1 MAISRRCPS
10 CQQLYQGK
18 LCKKCANK
26 KSKERQKNNEA
37 LKLYGSSTWKK
48 CRRNV
53 LIKKKKKTIWMLG
66 IGIVEKCA
74 ETHVHHIYERD
85 ERPDLIYDIDNLITV
100 SRDSHAEIHEQY
112 AKDKKAAIARIYKG
126 IKKFREMFGDD

>member
-1 MAISRRCPS
+1 MAISRRCPN

-37 LKLYGSSTWKK
+37 LKLYGSATWKK

-53 LIKKKKKTIWMLG
+53 LIRYHEIDIWMLG
-66 IGIVEKCA
+66 IGIVGQYLAKTYLETKNRPIYLVRKTNIEK
-74 ETHVHHIYERD
+74 
-85 ERPDLIYDIDNLITV
+85 
-100 SRDSHAEIHEQY
+100 
-112 AKDKKAAIARIYKG
+112 
-126 IKKFREMFGDD
+126 